1 MYIHIYIYACVCI
14 FIIYTYIFI
23 YLYICVY
30 INIMAP
36 ADFQF
41 SSWARKISKTLK
53 INEQFRRKVF
63 YSYYRIK
70 LFIYNI

>member
-1 MYIHIYIYACVCI
+1 
-14 FIIYTYIFI
+14 
-23 YLYICVY
+23 
-30 INIMAP
+30 MAP
-36 ADFQF
+36 ADFQY